1 MRKILLVIFISIIII
16 SGCQS
21 GLIDDNETS
30 DTTPEQSTSNNTPES
45 INEEIN
51 ILDKEISDEDIEDI
65 DVIIDENTF

>member
-1 MRKILLVIFISIIII
+1 MQKILLVIFISIIII
-16 SGCQS
+16 SGCQRV
-21 GLIDDNETS
+21 LTDDNETS

>member
-21 GLIDDNETS
+21 GLIDDKEPS